1 MDKLEALLQQAV
13 HAFSPSAAVRE
24 RVKFRICPQQFSG
37 VSVVFVHKDGA
48 KIMESVFKRYEKLM
62 NKIDK

>member
-1 MDKLEALLQQAV
+1 MDKTDALLKQAV
-13 HAFSPSAAVRE
+13 RAFSPSATVRE
-24 RVKFRICPQQFSG
+24 RVKFRICPHRFSG

-62 NKIDK
+62 NKTVK